1 VVIRYESDEE
11 RSGTNFVY
19 ADPSLFGSRWRMRL
33 SWTENDDGYD
43 RNLRFN
49 RPFYSIYEKWS
60 AGTGIRQQELEE
72 KVWFRGDEVAEFDHE
87 IERFRVFGGI
97 ATETAEDR
105 QVGRWLFGY
114 TYEDNAF
121 SFSDS
126 DIPPPELP
134 QDREQSYPFIGYQS
148 IEDEFVELR
157 NINYLGRTEDVYV
170 GESYRWALGWSG
182 EAIGAS
188 RDQLALEGNY
198 SNTLKVDD
206 GQLWV
211 VDTSL
216 TGFWNIEEEDFENL
230 WWTTETRYHLRQ
242 SEKWALFGA
251 LRVDYTDGLTLDN
264 QLTLGGS
271 NGLRGYDRNY
281 QVGDRGYL
289 FNIEQR
295 YYSNWHP
302 FRLLRVGYAAFIDV
316 GRAWFHGEDNG
327 SNGDVLANAGVGLRL
342 NSSRAEKGSVIHI
355 DLAVPFMDDDDVDD
369 YQFLIRVRDR
379 F

>member
-1 VVIRYESDEE
+1 
-11 RSGTNFVY
+11 
-19 ADPSLFGSRWRMRL
+19 M
-33 SWTENDDGYD
+33 
-43 RNLRFN
+43 
-49 RPFYSIYEKWS
+49 
-60 AGTGIRQQELEE
+60 
-72 KVWFRGDEVAEFDHE
+72 
-87 IERFRVFGGI
+87 FGGI